1 MLAMVLMVMQSGT
14 VDAAQLVAETRALTR
29 ATVECRMNRADDEIV
44 VCARRD
50 ADRWRVPLLTPDPGA
65 IDPDDVPAQRERL
78 IAQPSNCTEMRIMA
92 YGCGAVGVTMHSGRG
107 GTRLES
113 LRPLAP

>member
-1 MLAMVLMVMQSGT
+1 MLAMVLMMQAIPI
-14 VDAAQLVAETRALTR
+14 DAARLVAETRLLTR
-29 ATVECRMNRADDEIV
+29 ATVECRQSRAGEEIT

-50 ADRWRVPLLTPDPGA
+50 ADKWRVPLLTPDPGA

-78 IAQPSNCTEMRIMA
+78 IAQPSNCTEMKLMA

>member
-1 MLAMVLMVMQSGT
+1 MLALWLMMQAIPT
-14 VDAAQLVAETRALTR
+14 DAARLVADARALTR
-29 ATVECRMNRADDEIV
+29 ATVDCRQDQATDEIV

-50 ADRWRVPLLTPDPGA
+50 SDRWRVPFVTPDPGA

-78 IAQPSNCTEMRIMA
+78 IAQPSNCAEMRIMA